1 MPEFGLYKKMPAFLG
16 QKLNQVKN
24 DADVRGFAGKAIE
37 GFLTSKPKDALRN
50 MGREALALGR
60 KKGREIL
67 EREGEKL
74 LSKGLGAL
82 GRMAGRS

>member
-1 MPEFGLYKKMPAFLG
+1 MPDFGLYKRMPGYLG

-50 MGREALALGR
+50 MGREALALGK
-60 KKGREIL
+60 KKGREFL
-67 EREGEKL
+67 EKEGEKL
-74 LSKGLGAL
+74 LSQGLGAI
-82 GRMAGRS
+82 GKMASRR

>member
-50 MGREALALGR
+50 MGREALALG
-60 KKGREIL
+60 K
-67 EREGEKL
+67 GEKL
-74 LSKGLGAL
+74 LSKGIGAL